1 MSVQPTP
8 LLASLLDFELAISR
22 SNLPLRVR
30 CGADDGEVI
39 LHEGDDYI
47 GSAVN
52 TAARLCDL
60 APGGTVLV
68 SQHLAQGRPEW
79 ASITGA
85 REEELKGFDDPIAV
99 AELTLAMLKGS
110 TSACPVCGVPLN
122 LAVAESTDSLADG
135 TVALF
140 CSEGCRET
148 WDKRPRSITEFQ
160 GSLRSPLMGA

>member
-1 MSVQPTP
+1 M
-8 LLASLLDFELAISR
+8 
-22 SNLPLRVR
+22 
-30 CGADDGEVI
+30 
-39 LHEGDDYI
+39 
-47 GSAVN
+47 
-52 TAARLCDL
+52 
-60 APGGTVLV
+60 LV